1 MPNNK
6 NSWSSWNV
14 LNNDD
19 LNKKN
24 ICVTYWI
31 NKLQNIKSDKPILV
45 TLNADKNNL
54 PSSKY
59 VIKKII
65 FRHPILNENYTKA
78 KKEIDSIQGIK
89 GTYFV
94 GAWLGYG
101 FHEDGV
107 KSAVKIAE
115 KYNAKL

>member
-1 MPNNK
+1 MPNSK
-6 NSWSSWNV
+6 KSWSSWNV
-14 LNNDD
+14 LINDD
-19 LNKKN
+19 SNNHN

-31 NKLQNIKSDKPILV
+31 NKLQDIKSDKPILV
-45 TLNADKNNL
+45 TLNADKSNL

-65 FRHPILNENYTKA
+65 FRHPILNENYIKA
-78 KKEIDSIQGIK
+78 KKRIDAIQGIK
-89 GTYFV
+89 GIYIA

-107 KSAVKIAE
+107 KSAVQIAK
-115 KYNAKL
+115 KYNIRL

>member
-6 NSWSSWNV
+6 KSWSSWNV

-19 LNKKN
+19 LNNKN

-59 VIKKII
+59 VIKKIM

-78 KKEIDSIQGIK
+78 KKEIDGIQGVR

-107 KSAVKIAE
+107 KSAVQIAK
-115 KYNAKL
+115 KYNIRL